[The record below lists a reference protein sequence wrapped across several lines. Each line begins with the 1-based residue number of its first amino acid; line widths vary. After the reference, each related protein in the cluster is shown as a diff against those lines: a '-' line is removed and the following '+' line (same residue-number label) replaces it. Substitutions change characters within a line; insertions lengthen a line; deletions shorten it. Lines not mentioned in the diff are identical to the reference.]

1 MAHAHHHGH
10 HHPQPDRERGRRGL
24 TIALGL
30 TLAVF
35 AAEVLGGLAG
45 GSLALLADAGHMLTD
60 AAALLLALLAGWMAS
75 RPARGRHTFGWQRAE
90 ILAALANGLVLVLI
104 AAATLYAAL
113 QRMSDPPT
121 VKGGITLVVATAGL
135 VFNLASGGVL
145 MRSGGGLNVRAALR
159 HVLADALSRSA

>member
-10 HHPQPDRERGRRGL
+10 HHRRPDRDRGRRGL

-35 AAEVLGGLAG
+35 GAEVLGGLAG

-75 RPARGRHTFGWQRAE
+75 RPARGRHTFGWPGAE
-90 ILAALANGLVLVLI
+90 
-104 AAATLYAAL
+104 TL
-113 QRMSDPPT
+113 
-121 VKGGITLVVATAGL
+121 GATA
-135 VFNLASGGVL
+135 
-145 MRSGGGLNVRAALR
+145 
-159 HVLADALSRSA
+159 HSRVV

>member
-10 HHPQPDRERGRRGL
+10 HHPQLDRERGRRGL

-60 AAALLLALLAGWMAS
+60 AAALLLALL
-75 RPARGRHTFGWQRAE
+75 
-90 ILAALANGLVLVLI
+90 
-104 AAATLYAAL
+104 
-113 QRMSDPPT
+113 
-121 VKGGITLVVATAGL
+121 
-135 VFNLASGGVL
+135 
-145 MRSGGGLNVRAALR
+145 
-159 HVLADALSRSA
+159 

>member
-10 HHPQPDRERGRRGL
+10 HHPQLDRERGRRGL

-35 AAEVLGGLAG
+35 AAEVLGGLAA

-90 ILAALANGLVLVLI
+90 ILAALATGLALVLMP
-104 AAATLYAAL
+104 ASTP
-113 QRMSDPPT
+113 DPSVPRLSAPST
-121 VKGGITLVVATAGL
+121 FEGGLPLLVATA
-135 VFNLASGGVL
+135 
-145 MRSGGGLNVRAALR
+145 
-159 HVLADALSRSA
+159 